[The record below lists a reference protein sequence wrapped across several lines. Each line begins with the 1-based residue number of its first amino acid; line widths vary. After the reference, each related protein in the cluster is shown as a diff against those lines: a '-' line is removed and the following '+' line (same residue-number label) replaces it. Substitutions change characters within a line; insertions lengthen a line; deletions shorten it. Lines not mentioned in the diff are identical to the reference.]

1 MFSLHSSR
9 ENLVLQVGLRTQT
22 TQLLDDNVG
31 TSQVRNTQIQISSP
45 PVGVA
50 PMSNLASPDLNGAA
64 PHASA
69 GGGAPTEETDGGC
82 AGPSTRTSQLLPLA
96 AKHHQL
102 PPPPTSILTLTT
114 QVSLSPSSSLL
125 PNPPSPITPP
135 HSTQPHHTPSAASA
149 AAPIRPVLAR
159 CYCMHEKNKQTRKQ
173 EVRKALFSSA

>member
-102 PPPPTSILTLTT
+102 PPPSHLHTHTHNSGISFSKLFFVPQSPLPHNPTPLHAATPHPLRRLRRCSY
-114 QVSLSPSSSLL
+114 SPCIGEVLL
-125 PNPPSPITPP
+125 Y
-135 HSTQPHHTPSAASA
+135 A
-149 AAPIRPVLAR
+149 
-159 CYCMHEKNKQTRKQ
+159 
-173 EVRKALFSSA
+173 